1 MGEYEDVGSSSKRSR
16 KYSLFAATQNPLPGR
31 EESPL
36 YNQHVAGYRRRD
48 RRPKEYAAYALSK

>member
-1 MGEYEDVGSSSKRSR
+1 MGEYEDVGSSKRSSE
-16 KYSLFAATQNPLPGR
+16 YSLFPASKNPLSGR

-36 YNQHVAGYRRRD
+36 YMRHVAGYRRRE